1 VLTMSK
7 PLLTPR
13 TFNIDGWSVYL
24 IVTKYT
30 MDVMSY
36 EIINAIPD
44 LLVGDSEYLSLDII
58 ELETLI
64 FEHLAK
70 LDY

>member
-1 VLTMSK
+1 MSK

>member
-1 VLTMSK
+1 MTK
-7 PLLTPR
+7 PLITPK
-13 TFNIDGWSVYL
+13 TFNIDGWSVYF

-30 MDVMSY
+30 ADDMQY

-44 LLVGDSEYLSLDII
+44 LLRANGEYISLDII

-64 FEHLAK
+64 FKHLAK

>member
-1 VLTMSK
+1 MPK
-7 PLLTPR
+7 PAINPTVYR
-13 TFNIDGWSVYL
+13 IDGWSVYF

-30 MDVMSY
+30 ADDMQY

-44 LLVGDSEYLSLDII
+44 VLTANGEYLSLDII

-64 FEHLAK
+64 FKHLAK